1 MSATAV
7 AAAIESLSEVE
18 LLRRLFTH
26 DEAAWREFCRRYD
39 RLIWRCITKVT
50 ARFGNVLSAEDVRE
64 VYANFLVA
72 LMANDMHKLRTFQPE
87 KGNKLGTWIGLL
99 AINSAWDYL
108 RSVARQPAGDPLS
121 AAEER
126 PAISPDPF
134 EQVAHREDCSRVEKL
149 LRTFSKRDRTFV
161 TLYFV
166 DGRSPEEVADEMGIS
181 IKTVYS
187 KKHKIRSRLEKML
200 VERGAAQAA

>member
-1 MSATAV
+1 MTSTTATL
-7 AAAIESLSEVE
+7 ETLTEVE
-18 LLRRLFTH
+18 LLNRMFTH
-26 DEAAWREFCRRYD
+26 DETAWREFCRRYD

-50 ARFGNVLSAEDVRE
+50 TRFGNVLSAEDVRE
-64 VYANFLVA
+64 VYANFLCA
-72 LMANDMHKLRTFQPE
+72 MMANDMHKLRMFKPE
-87 KGNKLGTWIGLL
+87 KGNRLGTWIGLL

-121 AAEER
+121 CAEDR
-126 PAISPDPF
+126 PSGAPDPF
-134 EQVAHREDCSRVEKL
+134 EEVAQREDCNRVATL
-149 LRTFSKRDRTFV
+149 LRGFSRRDRTFV

-187 KKHKIRSRLEKML
+187 KKHKIRTRLEKLL
-200 VERGAAQAA
+200 VERGISLAA

>member
-1 MSATAV
+1 MTLSARTATL
-7 AAAIESLSEVE
+7 ESLTEVE
-18 LLRRLFTH
+18 LLQRMFSH
-26 DEAAWREFCRRYD
+26 EEAAWREFCRRYD

-50 ARFGNVLSAEDVRE
+50 TRFGNVLSPEDVRE

-108 RSVARQPAGDPLS
+108 RAVARQPPGDSLA

-126 PAISPDPF
+126 PSATPDPF
-134 EQVAHREDCSRVEKL
+134 EHVAQREECSRVEKL

-166 DGRSPEEVADEMGIS
+166 DGRTPEEVADQMGIS
-181 IKTVYS
+181 VKTVYS
-187 KKHKIRSRLEKML
+187 KKHKIRSRLEKLL
-200 VERGAAQAA
+200 VDRGVSLAA